1 MSEKMPC
8 SAREYAWLKSEL
20 TKARR
25 DLQRVLLTGA
35 EGNEVQKEISQTYMT
50 LIMFYEKA
58 LNSFFVGP
66 GRKRKGYTILSRKFM
81 SDLKSLDDAGL
92 IDAGIARQGRE

>member
-58 LNSFFVGP
+58 LNSFFRRAGAEKEGIHHPQPQVHVRPEIAGRRRAHRRRYRAP
-66 GRKRKGYTILSRKFM
+66 G
-81 SDLKSLDDAGL
+81 
-92 IDAGIARQGRE
+92 